1 MKQRKVLVVHPN
13 TWTMSL
19 SNMQQKYILKH
30 LYQNLGQVKV
40 DVLQLG
46 VQLMMIVLCKK
57 KKSVKERERVCV
69 YMK

>member
-57 KKSVKERERVCV
+57 KKSVKERARVCV
-69 YMK
+69 